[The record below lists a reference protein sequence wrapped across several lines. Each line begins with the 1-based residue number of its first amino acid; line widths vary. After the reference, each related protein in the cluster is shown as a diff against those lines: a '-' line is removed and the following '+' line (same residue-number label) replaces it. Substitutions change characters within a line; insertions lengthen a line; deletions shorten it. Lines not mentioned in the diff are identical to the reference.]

1 MRRLSAGVITLRRCE
16 EREGGWKGGD
26 AEKRRRGIRKRKL
39 CRKGNFALQV
49 LNSVHLQKED

>member
-26 AEKRRRGIRKRKL
+26 AEKR
-39 CRKGNFALQV
+39 NQE
-49 LNSVHLQKED
+49 KEVV